1 MGNDEKVKYWIDI
14 SKYDLETAEAML
26 KSKKFLYVGFM
37 CHQAI
42 EKILKGYYYSTYKE
56 VPPFTHNLTYL
67 AEKCNIYKEFSD
79 EDKDLID
86 TLEPL
91 NVEARYPTYKKK
103 LLRNLNH
110 KNCLEILKKTKKLYQ
125 WIKKKL
131 SKK

>member
-1 MGNDEKVKYWIDI
+1 MGNDEKINYWLNI

-42 EKILKGYYYSTYKE
+42 EKILKGYYYSIHKE
-56 VPPFTHNLTYL
+56 VPPFTHNLTYI

-79 EDKDLID
+79 EYKDLID

-91 NVEARYPTYKKK
+91 NVEARYPTHKKK
-103 LLRNLNH
+103 LMQNLSYE
-110 KNCLEILKKTKKLYQ
+110 KCLEILKETKKLYQ